1 MGESESNENK
11 GNLFQDRD
19 TSDSSLNSI
28 SKILSKRKLVVKIS
42 DKYSWRGLYR
52 PKNTFKK
59 GLKSPRKNSYNG
71 PKPKVVYLIKTQ
83 ILSEE
88 KQAELDTKLENG
100 EIHIKYL

>member
-1 MGESESNENK
+1 MG
-11 GNLFQDRD
+11 DA
-19 TSDSSLNSI
+19 SDSSLKSI
-28 SKILSKRKLVVKIS
+28 SKILSKRKLAVKIS

-88 KQAELDTKLENG
+88 KQAEYEVRKRRNPHQIFMKLNLLHQV
-100 EIHIKYL
+100 ISNVH